1 MLLVLMNAG
10 VGPAEDA
17 AISKL
22 VSAAGCSAS
31 GFQSGGRR
39 AYHVAGATPEGLTE
53 RLQGL
58 PGVDAVL
65 SEDDAAG
72 LRTSNLRIASIR
84 PLLPPAILM
93 EELPLPPA
101 GAALVHSTR
110 EQIRAILDGRDE
122 RLLVVVGPCSVHDPV
137 AAIEYGRRLKE
148 VADNL
153 ADDLCIVMRV
163 YFEKPRTTVGW
174 KGLIN
179 DPHIDESFRVNDG
192 LRLARQ
198 LLLELGSM
206 GVPAGC
212 EFLDPVLPQFF
223 ADLVTWGAIGARTT
237 ESQTHRELAS
247 GLSMPVGFKNGT
259 GGGLQMAVDAVGA
272 AAHPHH
278 FLGVTEQGLSGIVA
292 TRGNPDCHV
301 ILRGGKDGPNYDA
314 ASVET
319 TLGLLRGAKLAERV
333 MIDTSHGN
341 SGKDYRRQP
350 DVARSVAE
358 QVTEGQRGII
368 GVLMESFLV
377 DGAQKV
383 VPGGD
388 LVFGQSVTDSCMGW
402 EMTLP
407 VLETLAGSVRARRRL
422 ANDIAVSV

>member
-1 MLLVLMNAG
+1 MLLVLMKSGMGMADDG
-10 VGPAEDA
+10 AVASLA
-17 AISKL
+17 A
-22 VSAAGCSAS
+22 AAGCQASAFRS
-31 GFQSGGRR
+31 GDRR
-39 AYHVAGATPEGLTE
+39 AYHVAGATPDGLRE
-53 RLQGL
+53 QLASL
-58 PGVDAVL
+58 PAVDAVL
-65 SEDDAAG
+65 ADADAAG

-84 PLLPPAILM
+84 PLLPPAILT

-101 GAALVHSTR
+101 SAALVHSTR

-122 RLLVVVGPCSVHDPV
+122 RMLVVVGPCSVHDT
-137 AAIEYGRRLKE
+137 AAAEEYGRRLKA
-148 VADNL
+148 VMDRM
-153 ADDLCIVMRV
+153 ADDLLIVMRV

-179 DPHIDESFRVNDG
+179 DPHIDESYRVNDG
-192 LRLARQ
+192 LRIARG
-198 LLLELGSM
+198 LLLDLLAM

-223 ADLVTWGAIGARTT
+223 ADTVTWGAIGARTT

-272 AAHPHH
+272 ASHPHH

-314 ASVET
+314 ASVEA
-319 TLGLLRGAKLAERV
+319 TLGLLRGAKLDERV

-358 QVTEGQRGII
+358 QVSEGQRGII

-383 VPGGD
+383 VPGQE

-407 VLETLAGSVRARRRL
+407 VLEGLAEAVRARRRL
-422 ANDIAVSV
+422 TS

>member
-1 MLLVLMNAG
+1 MLLVLMKAG
-10 VGPAEDA
+10 VGSEADA
-17 AISKL
+17 A
-22 VSAAGCSAS
+22 VSALAAAAGCSESA
-31 GFQSGGRR
+31 FSGGARR
-39 AYHVAGATPEGLTE
+39 AYHIAGAAPEGLRE
-53 RLQGL
+53 RFAAL

-65 SEDDAAG
+65 ADDDAAG

-84 PLLPPAILM
+84 PLLPPAILT
-93 EELPLPPA
+93 EQLPLPA
-101 GAALVHSTR
+101 EGAALVHATR
-110 EQIRAILDGRDE
+110 EQIRAILDGRDD
-122 RLLVVVGPCSVHDPV
+122 RLLVVVGPCSVHDT
-137 AAIEYGRRLKE
+137 AAALEYARRLRTVKD
-148 VADNL
+148 AM
-153 ADDLCIVMRV
+153 ADDLLLVMRV

-179 DPHIDESFRVNDG
+179 DPHLDESFHVNDG
-192 LRLARQ
+192 LRIARR
-198 LLLELGSM
+198 LLLDLLAA

-223 ADLVTWGAIGARTT
+223 ADTVTWGAIGARTT

-259 GGGLQMAVDAVGA
+259 GGGIQMAVDAVGA

-314 ASVET
+314 ASIET
-319 TLGLLRGAKLAERV
+319 TLGLLRGTRLAERV

-350 DVARSVAE
+350 EVARSVGE
-358 QVTEGQRGII
+358 QVAEGQRGII
-368 GVLMESFLV
+368 GLLMESFLV
-377 DGAQKV
+377 DGAQKA
-383 VPGGD
+383 VPGQD

-402 EMTLP
+402 DMTLP
-407 VLETLAGSVRARRRL
+407 VLEGLADAVKARRRRG
-422 ANDIAVSV
+422 A

>member
-1 MLLVLMNAG
+1 MLLVLMKAG
-10 VGPAEDA
+10 VGTEDDDAVAALAEGE
-17 AISKL
+17 
-22 VSAAGCSAS
+22 GCQAS
-31 GFQSGGRR
+31 EFRSGARR
-39 AYHVAGATPEGLTE
+39 AFHISGATPDILREQLSA
-53 RLQGL
+53 L

-65 SEDDAAG
+65 ADDDVTG
-72 LRTSNLRIASIR
+72 PRTFNLRIESIR
-84 PLLPPAILM
+84 PLLSPAILM
-93 EELPLPPA
+93 EDLPLPPTSA
-101 GAALVHSTR
+101 TLVHSTR
-110 EQIRAILDGRDE
+110 EEIRAILEGRDD
-122 RLLVVVGPCSVHDPV
+122 RMLVVVGPCSVHDPV
-137 AAIEYGRRLKE
+137 AALEYGQRLKQIKD
-148 VADNL
+148 AL
-153 ADDLCIVMRV
+153 AEDLLVVMRV

-179 DPHIDESFRVNDG
+179 DPNLDESYHVNDG

-198 LLLELGSM
+198 LLLDLIAM

-223 ADLVTWGAIGARTT
+223 TDIVTWGAIGARTT

-259 GGGLQMAVDAVGA
+259 GGGIQMAVDAVGA

-301 ILRGGKDGPNYDA
+301 ILRGGKDGPNYDEDSIA
-314 ASVET
+314 K
-319 TLGLLRGAKLAERV
+319 TLGLLRSADLDERV

-350 DVARSVAE
+350 EVARAVGE
-358 QVTEGQRGII
+358 QVAAGQKGIV

-383 VPGGD
+383 VLGQD

-407 VLETLAGSVRARRRL
+407 VLEGLAASVRARRRL
-422 ANDIAVSV
+422 AN

>member
-1 MLLVLMNAG
+1 MLLVLMKAG
-10 VGPAEDA
+10 VESSEDGA
-17 AISKL
+17 VASL
-22 VSAAGCSAS
+22 AGEAGCSAS
-31 GFQSGGRR
+31 AFRSGDRR
-39 AYHVAGATPEGLTE
+39 AYHIAGAAPDSLRSQLAELA
-53 RLQGL
+53 
-58 PGVDAVL
+58 GVDAVL
-65 SEDDAAG
+65 ADDDATG

-84 PLLPPAILM
+84 PLLPPAILT
-93 EELPLPPA
+93 EELPLPA
-101 GAALVHSTR
+101 ESAALVHSTR

-122 RLLVVVGPCSVHDPV
+122 RMLVVVGPCSVHDTV
-137 AAIEYGRRLKE
+137 AAMEYGRRLKA
-148 VADNL
+148 VKDAF
-153 ADDLCIVMRV
+153 AGDLVIVMRV

-179 DPHIDESFRVNDG
+179 DPHIDESYRVNDG
-192 LRLARQ
+192 LRIARR
-198 LLLELGSM
+198 LLLDLLAI

-223 ADLVTWGAIGARTT
+223 ADTVTWGAIGARTT

-259 GGGLQMAVDAVGA
+259 GGGIQMAVDAVGA

-292 TRGNPDCHV
+292 TCGNPDCHV
-301 ILRGGKDGPNYDA
+301 ILRGGKDGPNYDEASIA
-314 ASVET
+314 A
-319 TLGLLRGAKLAERV
+319 TLGLLRSAKLDERV

-358 QVTEGQRGII
+358 QVSAGQRGII

-383 VPGGD
+383 VAGQD

-402 EMTLP
+402 EMTVP
-407 VLETLAGSVRARRRL
+407 VLEGLAASVQARRRL
-422 ANDIAVSV
+422 AY